1 MGVQSADS
9 EQRSVWGPGG
19 GGGVSGI
26 LDLPS
31 VETRTILPDLC
42 VLGPEMPCCLC
53 CGLWKMLLSGV
64 ILLSIVPHFAAVC
77 RGGGWWWFSR

>member
-1 MGVQSADS
+1 M
-9 EQRSVWGPGG
+9 
-19 GGGVSGI
+19 GGVSGI

-77 RGGGWWWFSR
+77 RGGGWWWFMQEVQEMQVQSLGQEDPLE